1 MPAHESP
8 VPPTRA
14 EDTPTATPP
23 VDPGEPTAAT
33 ATRPVTVDAVRRV
46 HVSEDW
52 LATVVGLTVVA
63 VGLLGL
69 IPEGLVP

>member
-1 MPAHESP
+1 MPAPESP
-8 VPPTRA
+8 VPPRDATG
-14 EDTPTATPP
+14 PATPAPP
-23 VDPGEPTAAT
+23 VAPAT
-33 ATRPVTVDAVRRV
+33 PVTVDGVRRV

-52 LATVVGLTVVA
+52 LATVVGLAVVA

>member
-1 MPAHESP
+1 MPAPESP
-8 VPPTRA
+8 VPSRDRT
-14 EDTPTATPP
+14 TP
-23 VDPGEPTAAT
+23 AAPDVP
-33 ATRPVTVDAVRRV
+33 PVTVETVRRV

-69 IPEGLVP
+69 IPEGLVH

>member
-1 MPAHESP
+1 MPPEG
-8 VPPTRA
+8 
-14 EDTPTATPP
+14 
-23 VDPGEPTAAT
+23 PGEPTTAT
-33 ATRPVTVDAVRRV
+33 ATRPVTVEAVRRV

-52 LATVVGLTVVA
+52 LATVVGLAIVA

>member
-1 MPAHESP
+1 MPARKNT
-8 VPPTRA
+8 VPPART
-14 EDTPTATPP
+14 EDAAPP
-23 VDPGEPTAAT
+23 VEPGDPAT
-33 ATRPVTVDAVRRV
+33 ATAARPVTVDAVRRV

-52 LATVVGLTVVA
+52 LATVVGLAIVA

>member
-1 MPAHESP
+1 MPARENP
-8 VPPTRA
+8 VPPARA
-14 EDTPTATPP
+14 EHAPTASPP
-23 VDPGEPTAAT
+23 VEPAT
-33 ATRPVTVDAVRRV
+33 APAARPVTVDAVRRV

-52 LATVVGLTVVA
+52 LATVVGLAIVA

>member
-1 MPAHESP
+1 MPAPESP
-8 VPPTRA
+8 VPPR
-14 EDTPTATPP
+14 DATGPA
-23 VDPGEPTAAT
+23 TT
-33 ATRPVTVDAVRRV
+33 ATRDAPATPAVTVDGVRRV

-52 LATVVGLTVVA
+52 LATVVGLAVVA